1 MSRKTETD
9 IRLYGFEELYQK
21 LDAMP
26 NKLNSVVDKALKECA
41 KPVKEEAKRRARKS
55 KSPTGTSG
63 HGHMADHIEISDV
76 EQKGTEKR
84 VIVGFTKGDNS
95 PFFMPNLLN
104 GVHQV
109 VHGLANIMAKNHL
122 CDLHIKQKLWNR

>member
-1 MSRKTETD
+1 MCIHYFVISFP
-9 IRLYGFEELYQK
+9 IIFELYQK

-63 HGHMADHIEISDV
+63 HD
-76 EQKGTEKR
+76 K
-84 VIVGFTKGDNS
+84 
-95 PFFMPNLLN
+95 
-104 GVHQV
+104 QV
-109 VHGLANIMAKNHL
+109 A
-122 CDLHIKQKLWNR
+122 

>member
-41 KPVKEEAKRRARKS
+41 KPVREEAKRRARN
-55 KSPTGTSG
+55 
-63 HGHMADHIEISDV
+63 
-76 EQKGTEKR
+76 R
-84 VIVGFTKGDNS
+84 
-95 PFFMPNLLN
+95 
-104 GVHQV
+104 
-109 VHGLANIMAKNHL
+109 NIRT
-122 CDLHIKQKLWNR
+122 WTYG